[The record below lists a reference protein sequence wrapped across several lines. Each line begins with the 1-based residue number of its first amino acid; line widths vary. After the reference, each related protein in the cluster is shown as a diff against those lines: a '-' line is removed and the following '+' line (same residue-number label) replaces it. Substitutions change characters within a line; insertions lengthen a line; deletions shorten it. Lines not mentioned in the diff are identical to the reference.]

1 MRKKPFN
8 QKAFS
13 LFFRKMILTSKN
25 NPLIKETA
33 SLKEKKGRKEHA
45 LFLVEGVKMARECLT
60 SRFEV
65 ERIFLCDT
73 YAGDKTFLVGHEDKI
88 VTVSDDV
95 MRFLSDEK
103 TPQGVLCRVKIPQ
116 TPLQEPKDSCIFLD
130 GVSDP
135 GNVGA
140 IIRTANAA
148 GYQEI
153 YLTKEC
159 ADAYAPK
166 CVRASMSGL
175 FFTKLYVATREEI
188 LSILG
193 QTPIVVAD
201 MHGENVF
208 SFTPPATFALA
219 IGNEAN
225 GISKETFDAASSVVK
240 IPMESTQESLNAAVS
255 AGILMY
261 ALKKDVFQQ

>member
-1 MRKKPFN
+1 
-8 QKAFS
+8 
-13 LFFRKMILTSKN
+13 MILTSKN

-45 LFLVEGVKMARECLT
+45 LFLVEGVKMARECLQ
-60 SRFEV
+60 SNFQI
-65 ERIFLCDT
+65 ERIFISET
-73 YAGDKTFLVGHEDKI
+73 YAGEREFLLGQEDI
-88 VTVSDDV
+88 VVTVSDDV

-116 TPLQEPKDSCIFLD
+116 RALAAPTNSCLFLD
-130 GVSDP
+130 GVADP

-148 GYQEI
+148 GYTEI

-166 CVRASMSGL
+166 CVRASMSGI
-175 FFTKLYVATREEI
+175 FFTKLYVGTREEI
-188 LSILG
+188 LSVLDG
-193 QTPIVVAD
+193 TPIVVAD
-201 MHGENVF
+201 MAGENVF
-208 SFTPPATFALA
+208 SFSAPKKFALA

-225 GISKETFDAASSVVK
+225 GISSATMEKANSVVK
-240 IPMESTQESLNAAVS
+240 IPMSSSQESLNAAVS

-261 ALKKDVFQQ
+261 ALKKDVFQG

>member
-1 MRKKPFN
+1 
-8 QKAFS
+8 
-13 LFFRKMILTSKN
+13 MILTSKN

-33 SLKEKKGRKEHA
+33 ALKEKKGRKEHA
-45 LFLVEGVKMARECLT
+45 LFLVEGVKMLRECMH
-60 SRFEV
+60 SRFQI
-65 ERIFLCDT
+65 ERIFLADT
-73 YAGDKTFLVGHEDKI
+73 YDGERDFLAGYEDKI
-88 VTVSDDV
+88 VTVSADV

-116 TPLQEPKDSCIFLD
+116 TPLQAPTQSCIFLD
-130 GVSDP
+130 GVADP

-148 GYQEI
+148 GYKEI

-175 FFTKLYVATREEI
+175 FFTTLYVATREEI
-188 LSILG
+188 LSVLG
-193 QTPIVVAD
+193 QIPIVVAD

-208 SFTPPATFALA
+208 SFAPPTMFALA

-225 GISKETFDAASSVVK
+225 GISSATFDAAKWVVK
-240 IPMESTQESLNAAVS
+240 IPMEPTQESLNAAVS

-261 ALKKDVFQQ
+261 ALKKDVFQ

>member
-1 MRKKPFN
+1 
-8 QKAFS
+8 
-13 LFFRKMILTSKN
+13 MILTSKN

-45 LFLVEGVKMARECLT
+45 LFLVEGVKMARECRT
-60 SRFEV
+60 SRFEI

-73 YAGDKTFLVGHEDKI
+73 YAGEREFLAGCEDKI
-88 VTVSDDV
+88 VMVSEDV

-103 TPQGVLCRVKIPQ
+103 TPQGVLCRVRIPQ
-116 TPLQEPKDSCIFLD
+116 TPLQAPTNSCVFLD

-153 YLTKEC
+153 YLTKVC

-175 FFTKLYVATREEI
+175 FFTKLYIGTREEI
-188 LSILG
+188 LSVLRD
-193 QTPIVVAD
+193 TPIVVAD
-201 MHGENVF
+201 MDGVNVF
-208 SFTPPATFALA
+208 SFTPPTKFALA

-225 GISKETFDAASSVVK
+225 GISKATFDAANAVVK
-240 IPMESTQESLNAAVS
+240 IPMEATQESLNAAVS

-261 ALKKDVFQQ
+261 ALKKDVFKQ